1 MEKQPR
7 KGPPLLLCLLWLV
20 GVIAFVLCSTVFRT
34 ALIASFNIRV
44 YNYIRGILAG
54 VIIGVWL
61 ILCCCFFPA
70 MRQFLKQRLAETEQ
84 RARQKQEQV
93 GAMQKIADGDLT
105 PEEIRG
111 RLNDLVVE
119 YPELESTADACLAM
133 MSKVD
138 RFQKK
143 QEALINNNRALY
155 LKDTVTA
162 LDRTEQKVWQNI
174 QKICNLCTAAGEF
187 DEIDLVE
194 IDDIVMSNDR
204 ILEGIQKL
212 TKTSAEWINNYK
224 SGEEDRSELEHWID
238 VINQRLEEG

>member
-1 MEKQPR
+1 MEKRPR
-7 KGPPLLLCLLWLV
+7 KVPISVLLIWFVALIALV
-20 GVIAFVLCSTVFRT
+20 FCSTVFKT
-34 ALIASFNIRV
+34 VLIASFNIRI
-44 YNYIRGILAG
+44 YSLIRS
-54 VIIGVWL
+54 
-61 ILCCCFFPA
+61 ILCGVAIGATLIPGYYLFLA
-70 MRQFLKQRLAETEQ
+70 LRHSLKQRLAEAEQ
-84 RARQKQEQV
+84 RAHQKQEQT
-93 GAMQKIADGDLT
+93 GAMQKIADGNLT

-119 YPELESTADACLAM
+119 YPKLEPTVDACLAM

-143 QEALINNNRALY
+143 QEDLINNNRALY

-162 LDRTEQKVWQNI
+162 LNRTEQKVWQNI
-174 QKICNLCTAAGEF
+174 QKICNLCIAAGEF

-194 IDDIVMSNDR
+194 IDDIVRHNEK
-204 ILEGIQKL
+204 ILVGIQKL
-212 TKTSAEWINNYK
+212 TKASAEWINNYK